1 MTGSID
7 RAAGLTAGLTIATSQ
22 FAVTGCPEGNAR
34 TVRDHIQRAA
44 ARGADVVLFPEAA
57 LTGYPGVDFSSF
69 RDFRWDLL
77 RAEFERV
84 RESAVTHDCWVI
96 VGSAHPLDREHAPTN
111 CVYVIAPTGAIE
123 TRYDKR
129 RLYGQEV
136 DHYSV
141 GEGATTFTIGGIR
154 AGVLI
159 CYDSCFPELYAELE
173 SARVEVLFHAFYNA
187 RSRSRGAMDQ
197 LMPAQLRTRAHDHSF
212 LIVGS
217 NSSASHSA
225 MPSCIAAPDG
235 RFST

>member
-7 RAAGLTAGLTIATSQ
+7 RAAGLTIATSQ

-34 TVRDHIQRAA
+34 TVRDNIERAA

-141 GEGATTFTIGGIR
+141 GEGATTFTIGGIP

-173 SARVEVLFHAFYNA
+173 SGVKGCNEPRGVRNA
-187 RSRSRGAMDQ
+187 LGVKDLEDVHFGMCGNS
-197 LMPAQLRTRAHDHSF
+197 RTRGMCTRCDATHHRSVPAWRIPGITVVSEVSNRAH
-212 LIVGS
+212 V
-217 NSSASHSA
+217 
-225 MPSCIAAPDG
+225 
-235 RFST
+235 

>member
-1 MTGSID
+1 M
-7 RAAGLTAGLTIATSQ
+7 
-22 FAVTGCPEGNAR
+22 
-34 TVRDHIQRAA
+34 
-44 ARGADVVLFPEAA
+44 
-57 LTGYPGVDFSSF
+57 TGYPGVDFSSF

-141 GEGATTFTIGGIR
+141 GEGATTFTIEGIR

-173 SARVEVLFHAFYNA
+173 SARVQVLFHAFYNA

-235 RFST
+235 RFSTLSRHEEGVLVESFPAADELWEYRREESAAIRGALEAFEVRIDHPRIRDRTAGP